1 MRPFQKILLLVC
13 LWLLNFNLGYGQ
25 PHLDSLW
32 GVWQNTENADT
43 IRLQAIDKLAMPG
56 FVYSQPDSARALA
69 QIEYE
74 LAEKIDHKNFMA
86 SALNIQGVA
95 HTMQDNYPKA
105 IDFFIQTK
113 TLYEEINNKPGL
125 ASVQNNLASVY
136 DRMGEYDKSFEY
148 YKESIGIMEEL
159 GREKGLIF
167 PLINLGYNY
176 ANRGELDESL
186 ETFERAVE
194 IAEKY
199 DHGPGVFNS
208 LSGIGY
214 CYELKEDDP
223 KALEYYL
230 KSLELCK
237 QTGPEL
243 STVQMLNTIGDS
255 YLRLNQPEKAIVYCK
270 EGLERAEK
278 ATSLMAQ
285 RNACNCLFTAYK
297 SLDQN
302 QLALQYHEQLTTIK
316 DSMFNEE
323 NTKELTR
330 LEMQYEFDKKEAVAK
345 AEQEKKDALAAQ
357 ELKKQKLER
366 NGFMAGFAVVLVFAL
381 VFFGQ
386 RNRIGKEKKRSDD
399 LLLNIL
405 PEETALELKAKG
417 SAESKLIENTTVLFT
432 DFKGFTAMSETM
444 TANELVK
451 NINECFSAF
460 DHIMEKHGVEKI
472 KTIGDAYMAAGG
484 LPTPNAT
491 HVKDVVLAGLE
502 IAEFMN
508 QRARTRKEKGLPH
521 FEIRIGINT
530 GPVVAGIVGVKKF
543 QYDIWGDTVNTAS
556 RMESSG
562 EPGKVN
568 ISNTTYN
575 LLKDDS
581 DFTFESRGKIQAKG
595 KGEIEMWF
603 VNKI

>member
-32 GVWQNTENADT
+32 GVWQNTENTDT

>member
-255 YLRLNQPEKAIVYCK
+255 YLRLKQPEKAIVYCK

-508 QRARTRKEKGLPH
+508 QRARTRKEKG
-521 FEIRIGINT
+521 
-530 GPVVAGIVGVKKF
+530 
-543 QYDIWGDTVNTAS
+543 
-556 RMESSG
+556 
-562 EPGKVN
+562 
-568 ISNTTYN
+568 
-575 LLKDDS
+575 
-581 DFTFESRGKIQAKG
+581 
-595 KGEIEMWF
+595 
-603 VNKI
+603 